1 MRVHVNPSLPAYV
14 QIAVSDFEIV
24 LSIHPSF
31 YKVFVL
37 FFFFRF
43 FFFAS
48 SCYFFIFFSFF
59 FYTQQRS
66 SIMFCRSINS
76 MPICC
81 SSLLSGCIHTLY
93 TYCSTNIQPIHR
105 SHCFARL
112 RTFGLSWPRV
122 TPLSRESHN
131 CAAD

>member
-1 MRVHVNPSLPAYV
+1 MRMHVNPSLPAYV
-14 QIAVSDFEIV
+14 QIAVSDSEIV

-31 YKVFVL
+31 DKVFVL
-37 FFFFRF
+37 FVFFL

-48 SCYFFIFFSFF
+48 SCSFFISFSFF

-66 SIMFCRSINS
+66 TIILCRSINS

-93 TYCSTNIQPIHR
+93 TYCTTNIQHIHR
-105 SHCFARL
+105 SHFFFASQNICTVLASRYAS
-112 RTFGLSWPRV
+112 FPRV
-122 TPLSRESHN
+122 T
-131 CAAD
+131 